1 MATEYQ
7 LPYTGEEFGEKLNKL
22 DNCLTA
28 ENIKVSNGENINQV
42 GTPEV
47 IKTEEN
53 GNVNFTFNYL
63 KGEPGE
69 KGEQGEVGPQGETG
83 KDGVDGKDGK
93 SITSIT
99 TDENNSVIVTFSDG
113 VVQNI
118 GQLHVDVQADFL
130 TSGGFGNLRF
140 TDNKFQYYDEAT
152 SQWVDTQMT
161 SDNVTILNLSPQ
173 PMQTFSANY
182 NPDTGNIE
190 LYINESADTIIDGQ
204 TASTVEE
211 VIIRRKK
218 DTFPIDENDGDLVVI
233 TKRRNFGAY
242 KNTPYIDVIEGI
254 EIGDTYC
261 YKAFPKNNVGMVGYS
276 ASNESQ
282 FTAKDYWL
290 FGFKLD
296 QNESD
301 PASMIRYIEDNEG
314 YQSAYM
320 DYDADSF
327 NYGNWENAWF
337 MKVKPCMLNYDGT
350 VAYYLNPK
358 DYTLKEDDTASD
370 IADVNFEGNAMVGIP
385 KTYWKIVDNEDN
397 TANIYFS
404 NKKVDEDFQCWSHI
418 DNNGNEIDYCY
429 MPIYNGYSDG
439 TRLRSL
445 SGKTPI
451 HTKTTTTEI
460 NLAKANNQNDD
471 TIWYTEVYSDRMLIN
486 LLLLLISKS
495 TDTQTVFG
503 NGYYTGGS
511 STSNSRIST
520 GTMDSAG
527 LFWGSNNSEMVGV
540 KVFGMENYW
549 GNAWRRIAGWI
560 NDKGTQKVKLT
571 FGQFDGSA
579 TDGYN
584 TDGAGYITL
593 NDCTPSGTSGG
604 YINKMSFNPLGL
616 IPKVANGSASTYY
629 TDGLYYD
636 KSQISYA
643 LVGGGS
649 NASFRVGALY
659 VGLRHLSTTTDWA
672 VNASI
677 SCKPLAPIEEVE

>member
-1 MATEYQ
+1 MAAEYQ

-28 ENIKVSNGENINQV
+28 ENINVLNGENINQV

-69 KGEQGEVGPQGETG
+69 KGEVGPQGETG
-83 KDGVDGKDGK
+83 KDGK
-93 SITSIT
+93 SIVSIVN
-99 TDENNSVIVTFSDG
+99 DETNNVIVTFSDG
-113 VVQNI
+113 TEQNI

-130 TSGGFGNLRF
+130 TENGFGNLRF

-182 NPDTGNIE
+182 NPDTGNVE

-358 DYTLKEDDTASD
+358 DYTLKEDGTASD
-370 IADVNFEGNAMVGIP
+370 IADVNFEGNAMVAIP
-385 KTYWKIVDNEDN
+385 KTYWKIVDNGDN

-404 NKKVDEDFQCWSHI
+404 NKKVDDDFHCWSHI

-429 MPIYNGYSDG
+429 MPIYNGYDDK

-445 SGKTPI
+445 SGKVPTYDRYAI
-451 HTKTTTTEI
+451 TEI
-460 NLAKANNQNDD
+460 NLAKANNQDENM
-471 TIWYTEVYSDRMLIN
+471 IWYTEVFSDRMLIN
-486 LLLLLISKS
+486 LLLLLIGKS
-495 TDTQTVFG
+495 TNTQIVFG
-503 NGYYTGGS
+503 YGFYYS
-511 STSNSRIST
+511 EEADVRISS
-520 GTMDSAG
+520 GTMNSKG
-527 LFWGSNNSEMVGV
+527 LFWGVNTKTKTGV
-540 KVFGMENYW
+540 KVFGMEHWW
-549 GNAWRRIAGWI
+549 GNQFRRIAGCI
-560 NDKGTQKVKLT
+560 NNKGNIKVKMT
-571 FGQFDGSA
+571 YGQSDGS
-579 TDGYN
+579 TVDGYN
-584 TDGAGYITL
+584 IDGTGYVST
-593 NDCTPSGTSGG
+593 NCTPTGTSGG
-604 YINKMSFNPLGL
+604 YITKMTFTEYGL
-616 IPKVANGSASTYY
+616 IPTITKGSTTTYY
-629 TDGLYYD
+629 TDSLWYNNSLTAG
-636 KSQISYA
+636 YA
-643 LVGGGS
+643 TVGGS
-649 NASFRVGALY
+649 CNYSLSAGAFCIAL
-659 VGLRHLSTTTDWA
+659 TNDATTDYSDGT
-672 VNASI
+672 ASSL